1 MTNCAAVALLSSSLK
16 CRCLPVAIT
25 LLHAPTPNNT
35 LVDPTVIEL
44 KTSPK
49 FLHKLRL
56 VFNVDTEEILY
67 SSMEQTSGQSEAAK
81 PLTLENL
88 EQLIGVGLSS
98 AKRIHEWIL

>member
-1 MTNCAAVALLSSSLK
+1 
-16 CRCLPVAIT
+16 
-25 LLHAPTPNNT
+25 
-35 LVDPTVIEL
+35 VIEL
-44 KTSPK
+44 RTSPK

-67 SSMEQTSGQSEAAK
+67 SSMEQTGGQSEAAK

>member
-1 MTNCAAVALLSSSLK
+1 
-16 CRCLPVAIT
+16 
-25 LLHAPTPNNT
+25 
-35 LVDPTVIEL
+35 
-44 KTSPK
+44 
-49 FLHKLRL
+49 